1 MSQFLLPC
9 ACGAKIPVNRS
20 QAGMSLPCLECGKTV
35 EVPTIRKLAE
45 FASSAPAKKEAKS
58 RAGKWLGPI
67 AAISFII
74 SLLGLAYGGSLAY
87 ERYTYIS
94 ELTQTGANL
103 NLTEAEFIAE
113 VRKSSLL
120 SAPADTWDFWNA
132 MVNNGLS
139 DPNPPG
145 FFQVKRYLASQVP
158 MMRGSFLVGSIS
170 LAVFALSTFLMQKFS
185 QEKLMF
191 NRSKR

>member
-45 FASSAPAKKEAKS
+45 FATSVPSKKEAINRS
-58 RAGKWLGPI
+58 GKWLGPI

-74 SLLGLAYGGSLAY
+74 SLIGLAYGGSLVY
-87 ERYTYIS
+87 ERYGYLS
-94 ELTQTGANL
+94 ELTKSGANL
-103 NLTEAEFIAE
+103 NLTEAEYIAE
-113 VRKSSLL
+113 IRKSALQS
-120 SAPADTWDFWNA
+120 SPADTWDFWNA
-132 MVNNGLS
+132 IVNNGLR

-145 FFQVKRYLASQVP
+145 FFQVKRYLSSQIP
-158 MMRGSFLVGSIS
+158 RMRGSFLIGGFS
-170 LAVFALSTFLMQKFS
+170 LAVFALTTFLMQKF
-185 QEKLMF
+185 
-191 NRSKR
+191 RKRN